1 MPSGFFPLKIL
12 FKINLQAAIVAGIE
26 SGWVNPVINKE
37 YAMEEVVDHYHIVT
51 NPSENQHF
59 AAQIFFWPQY
69 FAGPAGAL
77 RYHPLQGCQGQA
89 CPQGGSRWIERRDGW
104 IFHHHWKVVG
114 WKKRKYAALHNLFF
128 VIIPPCKDQP
138 TVTLKI
144 TLGWHC
150 GDVNLVHY

>member
-59 AAQIFFWPQY
+59 AAQIFSD
-69 FAGPAGAL
+69 L
-77 RYHPLQGCQGQA
+77 NTLQAQQ
-89 CPQGGSRWIERRDGW
+89 
-104 IFHHHWKVVG
+104 
-114 WKKRKYAALHNLFF
+114 
-128 VIIPPCKDQP
+128 
-138 TVTLKI
+138 
-144 TLGWHC
+144 
-150 GDVNLVHY
+150 VHYDIIHSKGAKGKLVLRVAADE